1 MSFGM
6 ERQQI
11 LNLIK
16 ERPIEIGHW
25 VGFDKLDDLQ
35 NRWLRAF
42 LFEDKDKTL
51 LAHRNSYKTTTLSLF
66 FALWIMLRPMQ
77 NIIYLRKTDSD
88 VAEICKQTQRMLNSG
103 AFYRMSE
110 TIWDVPLIVTKA
122 TSTEIDTN
130 LNKSPRGASQLLG
143 LGIGSSITGKHSDI
157 VCTDDICNILD
168 RVSRAERERT
178 KLAYAELQNI
188 RNRGGRM
195 LNCGTPWS
203 KDDCISIMPNVERF
217 DCYSTGIFTPEELQQ
232 KRDSMSP
239 SLFAANYEL
248 RHIADGNA
256 LFSDALLDGDEWKL
270 YNGLGHIDAGYD
282 GSDGTAFTILKRQ
295 KDGSYVGFG
304 KLWPEAH
311 VDNCMIDVY
320 NLWESYRCGTV
331 YTEKNA
337 DKGYLAKNLN
347 GLDIP
352 AETYHEKQNKH
363 LKISTILKK
372 NWKKIHWIPETDP
385 EYLLQ
390 ITEYSGEQS
399 PHDDA
404 PDSAASLI
412 RIFENK
418 PTANTADY
426 LKGGF

>member
-1 MSFGM
+1 
-6 ERQQI
+6 
-11 LNLIK
+11 
-16 ERPIEIGHW
+16 
-25 VGFDKLDDLQ
+25 
-35 NRWLRAF
+35 
-42 LFEDKDKTL
+42 
-51 LAHRNSYKTTTLSLF
+51 
-66 FALWIMLRPMQ
+66 
-77 NIIYLRKTDSD
+77 
-88 VAEICKQTQRMLNSG
+88 
-103 AFYRMSE
+103 
-110 TIWDVPLIVTKA
+110 
-122 TSTEIDTN
+122 
-130 LNKSPRGASQLLG
+130 
-143 LGIGSSITGKHSDI
+143 
-157 VCTDDICNILD
+157 
-168 RVSRAERERT
+168 
-178 KLAYAELQNI
+178 
-188 RNRGGRM
+188 
-195 LNCGTPWS
+195 
-203 KDDCISIMPNVERF
+203 
-217 DCYSTGIFTPEELQQ
+217 
-232 KRDSMSP
+232 
-239 SLFAANYEL
+239 
-248 RHIADGNA
+248 
-256 LFSDALLDGDEWKL
+256 
-270 YNGLGHIDAGYD
+270 
-282 GSDGTAFTILKRQ
+282 
-295 KDGSYVGFG
+295 
-304 KLWPEAH
+304 
-311 VDNCMIDVY
+311 MIDVY

>member
-1 MSFGM
+1 MKKVFSLFILIM
-6 ERQQI
+6 LIVACSQKQAPRERQEEAITIQQNEPGDSTLYGLACDGCTDSILILLPYAGGDPDTFDIINAHETHQI
-11 LNLIK
+11 YGRPRIGDDLAVVLNPEDKNEALMIINLERLKGEWCYMVTPTLKRIDRMPPKMQRRMLERIPDSVK
-16 ERPIEIGHW
+16 ERLLQPREYGFRIKQGHTVQAIGN
-25 VGFDKLDDLQ
+25 V
-35 NRWLRAF
+35 RR
-42 LFEDKDKTL
+42 
-51 LAHRNSYKTTTLSLF
+51 
-66 FALWIMLRPMQ
+66 
-77 NIIYLRKTDSD
+77 D
-88 VAEICKQTQRMLNSG
+88 VSADN
-103 AFYRMSE
+103 
-110 TIWDVPLIVTKA
+110 
-122 TSTEIDTN
+122 
-130 LNKSPRGASQLLG
+130 
-143 LGIGSSITGKHSDI
+143 
-157 VCTDDICNILD
+157 
-168 RVSRAERERT
+168 
-178 KLAYAELQNI
+178 
-188 RNRGGRM
+188 
-195 LNCGTPWS
+195 
-203 KDDCISIMPNVERF
+203 
-217 DCYSTGIFTPEELQQ
+217 
-232 KRDSMSP
+232 MSP
-239 SLFAANYEL
+239 VEYP
-248 RHIADGNA
+248 RQRRYR
-256 LFSDALLDGDEWKL
+256 EWKL